1 MKIYFL
7 SSRPCALTLNDAYF
21 GLTDRFER
29 FAEISLKDNVF
40 VRFTPENAQPI
51 GFFLKESVRFTPPV
65 GCEVYLLKNAL
76 AIYARD
82 FPPSNLTLKII
93 QQQCFD
99 KNKLTLFYQGE
110 LQLSI
115 ETGKGFFISTLP
127 PVFERSELFFES
139 GLFFLKAP
147 NMLAVYTRLGER
159 ALMENVLSFSI
170 ETGVLRA
177 TLPLSDSLGR
187 VADCEWELSEEG
199 VTRTKFTLSQA
210 RTVNGENNPETLKA
224 ELLPF
229 AFFESVLLGADCEAF
244 LSDDLAPQ
252 ADKLKGYLGNFC
264 SVTLTDAPNVCGLVY
279 QKADRLFEIVEF
291 SVSVE
296 QGKIT
301 DIKR

>member
-51 GFFLKESVRFTPPV
+51 GFFLNESVRFTPPV

-93 QQQCFD
+93 KQQCFD
-99 KNKLTLFYQGE
+99 KNKLTLFYQGD

-115 ETGKGFFISTLP
+115 ETEKGFFISTLP
-127 PVFERSELFFES
+127 PAFERSELFFES

-159 ALMENVLSFSI
+159 VLMENVLSFSI
-170 ETGVLRA
+170 EASVLRA

-210 RTVNGENNPETLKA
+210 RTVSGENNPETLKA

-229 AFFESVLLGADCEAF
+229 AFFESVLLGTNCEAF

-264 SVTLTDAPNVCGLVY
+264 SVTLTDTPNVCGLVY